1 MNVPRAAQGSLENS
15 PFSSPPPHSSHF
27 SSKKQHGVFWATVRA
42 RGGALLDEKG
52 ERVREMSLGKVK
64 GALCRLDAWY
74 RSNLS
79 SSSSSSGNAA
89 ALSLYETGT
98 IWPPRENR
106 SWLGTVGVQL
116 SRWNTLSPSGRTIPS
131 AALTRKE
138 FLYHSSHNKEERERS
153 RAGGRRSEVSGGQGR
168 GALWGERR
176 TLFAC
181 DCGQRKSMSYQGMCE
196 CVQKVRLYAGM
207 GEWVDVI
214 ECASEGACVR
224 ASRLQ
229 FGMLELGGRS
239 KDAQTKLDFSPPPL
253 LFFFFFEWWL
263 RTGWIPLLMLF
274 GSTVLQGKFGS
285 RKLQTAKTATS
296 SGLAQGES
304 LVLDFAGQS
313 LREPCVSEWVVTGGF
328 AWLKWKTQVQQALR
342 YPTSVNGSFWCEY
355 IWFLPFKQLNSL
367 LGFHERINK
376 IVRIVTN
383 LGRHGLFKSTINL
396 AAASLTFN
404 SFQ

>member
-42 RGGALLDEKG
+42 RGGALLGEKG

-64 GALCRLDAWY
+64 GALCRLGAWY

-79 SSSSSSGNAA
+79 SSSSSSSENAA
-89 ALSLYETGT
+89 ASSLYETGT
-98 IWPPRENR
+98 IWPPRENG

-116 SRWNTLSPSGRTIPS
+116 SRWNTLSPSGRAIPS

-168 GALWGERR
+168 GGEGCTVRGEEDIVCLWLWATEKHELSGHVRVCSESVFVCGHGGMSGRDWVCVGGSMRACEEASVWDVGARR
-176 TLFAC
+176 PFKGC
-181 DCGQRKSMSYQGMCE
+181 SNK
-196 CVQKVRLYAGM
+196 AGF
-207 GEWVDVI
+207 
-214 ECASEGACVR
+214 
-224 ASRLQ
+224 L
-229 FGMLELGGRS
+229 
-239 KDAQTKLDFSPPPL
+239 PPL

-328 AWLKWKTQVQQALR
+328 SWLKWKTQVQ
-342 YPTSVNGSFWCEY
+342 
-355 IWFLPFKQLNSL
+355 
-367 LGFHERINK
+367 
-376 IVRIVTN
+376 
-383 LGRHGLFKSTINL
+383 
-396 AAASLTFN
+396 
-404 SFQ
+404 